1 MKQPRDGKEVMMLI
15 MMEYSFRGLDSQSAI
30 VIVSV
35 EINGIFFVVQVSC
48 FYQNFSSS
56 WYKDEGDQLK
66 LRLSRLASLIQEYI
80 IAQTNN
86 GCCEK

>member
-35 EINGIFFVVQVSC
+35 EINGIFFFLFKCLVSIKI
-48 FYQNFSSS
+48 SHLHGIRMKVIS
-56 WYKDEGDQLK
+56 
-66 LRLSRLASLIQEYI
+66 
-80 IAQTNN
+80 
-86 GCCEK
+86 